1 MPRYLSA
8 DYIFPISSEPIKD
21 GIIMLH
27 ESGEIIDVFSP
38 NQFSDLS
45 APIEYHKGI
54 IVPGFVNTHC
64 HLELSHMLGKI
75 TQRTGLVSFIKS
87 VITQRAADE
96 AAALEAMKIADQSM
110 FDNGIVAV
118 GDISNMALSAS
129 VKRNSQI
136 FYHTFIELLGFDPQ
150 RAEIVFQKAM
160 ELQIEFLPLK
170 TSIAPHAPYSVSK
183 QLFGLLKS
191 YSDEHNNLF
200 SMHNQESE
208 PENEFFLSKKGPFI
222 DFYKIL
228 GLNIDFFEAQG
239 QTSLQSVLPLI
250 SDNQKV
256 LLVHNTFTN
265 AEDIAKA
272 KESNKELNWCF
283 CPNANQYI
291 EGQLPDIEL
300 FINSGF
306 NITLGTDSLA
316 SNEKLCIL
324 FEMQSI
330 KKHFPHLPTSEMMK
344 WATIN
349 GAQFLGIDKTFG
361 SIEKGKTPGLN
372 LISEIQGME
381 ITHKSKVLKMI

>member
-8 DYIFPISSEPIKD
+8 DYIFPINSEPIKD

-27 ESGEIIDVFSP
+27 ESGEILDVFSP

-45 APIEYHKGI
+45 EPIEYHKGI

-75 TQRTGLVSFIKS
+75 PQRTGLVSFIKS

-96 AAALEAMKIADQSM
+96 SEALEAMKIADQCM

-129 VKRNSQI
+129 VKRNSKI

-150 RAEIVFQKAM
+150 RAEMVFQKAM
-160 ELQIEFLPLK
+160 ELQTEFLPLK
-170 TSIAPHAPYSVSK
+170 TSISPHAPYSVSK

-228 GLNIDFFEAQG
+228 GLNIDFFKAQG

-250 SDNQKV
+250 SDNQKL

-324 FEMQSI
+324 SEMQSI
-330 KKHFPHLPTSEMMK
+330 KKYFPHLPTSETMK

-361 SIEKGKTPGLN
+361 SIEKGKIPGLN
-372 LISEIQGME
+372 LISGIEGME
-381 ITHKSKVLKMI
+381 IGPFSKVLRLI

>member
-75 TQRTGLVSFIKS
+75 TQRTGLVGFIKS

-300 FINSGF
+300 FINSDF

-324 FEMQSI
+324 SEMQSI
-330 KKHFPHLPTSEMMK
+330 KKYFPHLPTSEMLK

-349 GAQFLGIDKTFG
+349 GAQFLGIEKTFG

-372 LISEIQGME
+372 LISGVEGME
-381 ITHKSKVLKMI
+381 IGPFSKVMRLI

>member
-8 DYIFPISSEPIKD
+8 DYIFPISSDPIQD
-21 GIIMLH
+21 GIIMLD
-27 ESGEIIDVFSP
+27 ESGVILDVFNP
-38 NQFSDLS
+38 GQIFEQN
-45 APIEYHKGI
+45 AVIEYHKGI
-54 IVPGFVNTHC
+54 IAPGFINTHC

-75 TQRTGLVSFIKS
+75 PQGTGLVDFVKS
-87 VITQRAADE
+87 VITQRAAHTDE
-96 AAALEAMKIADQSM
+96 VLKAMKTADQNM
-110 FDNGIVAV
+110 YDNGIIAV
-118 GDISNMALSAS
+118 GDISNVDLSVT
-129 VKRNSQI
+129 VKKESKI
-136 FYHTFIELLGFDPQ
+136 FYHTFIELLGFDPN
-150 RAEIVFQKAM
+150 RAEMVFQKAK
-160 ELQIEFLPLK
+160 ELQTEFLPLK

-191 YSDEHNNLF
+191 YSEEHNNLF

-222 DFYKIL
+222 DFYKVL

-239 QTSLQSVLPLI
+239 LSSLQSVLPLI

-256 LLVHNTFTN
+256 MLVHNTFTN
-265 AEDIAKA
+265 ADDIVKA
-272 KESNKELNWCF
+272 KESGKSLNWCF

-300 FINSGF
+300 FINSSF

-324 FEMQSI
+324 SEIQSI

-361 SIEKGKTPGLN
+361 SIEKGKIPGLN
-372 LISEIQGME
+372 LISNVDGME
-381 ITHKSKVLKMI
+381 IGSRSKVQRLI

>member
-27 ESGEIIDVFSP
+27 ESGEILDVFSP

-87 VITQRAADE
+87 VITQRAASE
-96 AAALEAMKIADQSM
+96 LEALEAMKIADQYM
-110 FDNGIVAV
+110 FDSGIVAV

-129 VKRNSQI
+129 VKRNSKI

-150 RAEIVFQKAM
+150 RAEMVFQKAI
-160 ELQIEFLPLK
+160 ELQTEFLPLK

-306 NITLGTDSLA
+306 NVTLGTDSLA

-324 FEMQSI
+324 SEMQSV
-330 KKHFPHLPTSEMMK
+330 KKYFPHLPTSEMLK

-361 SIEKGKTPGLN
+361 SIEKGKIPGLN
-372 LISEIQGME
+372 LISGVEGME
-381 ITHKSKVLKMI
+381 IGPFSKVMRLI

>member
-27 ESGEIIDVFSP
+27 ESGEILDVFSP

-54 IVPGFVNTHC
+54 IVPGFVNAHC

-75 TQRTGLVSFIKS
+75 PQRTGLVSFIKS

-96 AAALEAMKIADQSM
+96 AEALEAMKIADQSM

-129 VKRNSQI
+129 VKRNSKI

-150 RAEIVFQKAM
+150 RAKMVFQKAM
-160 ELQIEFLPLK
+160 ELQTEFLPLK

-208 PENEFFLSKKGPFI
+208 PENEFFLSKKGSFI

-324 FEMQSI
+324 SEMQSI
-330 KKHFPHLPTSEMMK
+330 KKYFPHLPTSEMMK

-361 SIEKGKTPGLN
+361 SIEKGKIPGLN
-372 LISEIQGME
+372 LISGVEGME
-381 ITHKSKVLKMI
+381 IGPFSKVMRLI

>member
-1 MPRYLSA
+1 
-8 DYIFPISSEPIKD
+8 
-21 GIIMLH
+21 
-27 ESGEIIDVFSP
+27 
-38 NQFSDLS
+38 
-45 APIEYHKGI
+45 
-54 IVPGFVNTHC
+54 
-64 HLELSHMLGKI
+64 
-75 TQRTGLVSFIKS
+75 
-87 VITQRAADE
+87 
-96 AAALEAMKIADQSM
+96 
-110 FDNGIVAV
+110 
-118 GDISNMALSAS
+118 
-129 VKRNSQI
+129 
-136 FYHTFIELLGFDPQ
+136 
-150 RAEIVFQKAM
+150 
-160 ELQIEFLPLK
+160 
-170 TSIAPHAPYSVSK
+170 
-183 QLFGLLKS
+183 
-191 YSDEHNNLF
+191 
-200 SMHNQESE
+200 MHNQESE

-306 NITLGTDSLA
+306 NVTLGTDSLA

-324 FEMQSI
+324 SEMQSV
-330 KKHFPHLPTSEMMK
+330 KKYFPHLPTSEMLK

-361 SIEKGKTPGLN
+361 SIEKGKIPGLN
-372 LISEIQGME
+372 LISGVEGME
-381 ITHKSKVLKMI
+381 IGPFSKVMRLI

>member
-300 FINSGF
+300 FINSDF

-324 FEMQSI
+324 SEMQSI
-330 KKHFPHLPTSEMMK
+330 KKYFPHLPTSEMLK

-349 GAQFLGIDKTFG
+349 GAQFLGIEKTFG

-372 LISEIQGME
+372 LISGVEGME
-381 ITHKSKVLKMI
+381 IGPFSKVMRLI

>member
-324 FEMQSI
+324 SEMQSI
-330 KKHFPHLPTSEMMK
+330 KKYFPHLPTSEMMK

>member
-8 DYIFPISSEPIKD
+8 DYIFPINSEPIKD

-27 ESGEIIDVFSP
+27 ESGEILDVFSP

-45 APIEYHKGI
+45 EPIEYHKGI

-75 TQRTGLVSFIKS
+75 PQRTGLVSFIKS

-96 AAALEAMKIADQSM
+96 SEALEAMKIADQCM

-129 VKRNSQI
+129 VKRNSKI

-160 ELQIEFLPLK
+160 ELQTEFFPLK

-228 GLNIDFFEAQG
+228 GLNIDFFKAQG

-250 SDNQKV
+250 SDNQKL

-324 FEMQSI
+324 SEMQSI
-330 KKHFPHLPTSEMMK
+330 KKYFPHLPTSETMK

-361 SIEKGKTPGLN
+361 SIEKGKIPGLN
-372 LISEIQGME
+372 LISGIEGME
-381 ITHKSKVLKMI
+381 IGPFSKVMRLI